1 MIHTHLSFFQDER
14 LRRMLWVCM
23 AWMFA
28 APSLS
33 AQARVEENVVY
44 GMYSGLALLMDVHH
58 PAAPNG
64 KGLILIHGSGWH
76 APTTYGAGQLK
87 GGVQQILVDVGYTV
101 FTINHRAAPRFR
113 YPAAVEDAQRA
124 VRYVRYNAE
133 RYGIDPD
140 QLGGWGGSSGAHLI
154 SMLATM
160 DGQGDPDDP
169 DPVNQESAKL
179 QAVVAQAAPT
189 HLAMMDGPQGASVL
203 TSFMGSPINP
213 GFGDAAAY
221 REASPIT
228 YVTPDDPPLLLV
240 HGDAD
245 QVVPFK
251 QSELILAALEEQGV
265 EARLIRIP
273 GAGHGGNDLPESARW
288 LNYHL
293 LGEARAKQ
301 FETLISAHAQIAEGG
316 RLARAGDFSGALQAY
331 QNAQERDARLTIPAS
346 NWNQMC
352 WFGSLLGH
360 AAEVMA
366 ACEQAVALAPDHG
379 DIRDSRGL
387 ARALTGDVAGAIDD
401 FEAYVA
407 YTGNDRNR
415 AQRQGWIDALRA
427 GQNPFTPEL
436 LERLRN

>member
-1 MIHTHLSFFQDER
+1 MIHTHRAFLQDER

-23 AWMFA
+23 AWLFA

-64 KGLILIHGSGWH
+64 KGLISIWGSGFH
-76 APTTYGAGQLK
+76 APTTYGARQLK
-87 GGVQQILVDVGYTV
+87 GGVQQIFVDVGYTV
-101 FTINHRAAPRFR
+101 FDINHRAAPRFR

-133 RYGIDPD
+133 RYGIDPN

-160 DGQGDPDDP
+160 DGHGDPDDS
-169 DPVNQESAKL
+169 DPVNRESAKL
-179 QAVVAQAAPT
+179 QAVVA
-189 HLAMMDGPQGASVL
+189 GAGVFDLGARFDSPMGNSFRA
-203 TSFMGSPINP
+203 SFMGAPPTPDNT
-213 GFGDAAAY
+213 ALY

-228 YVTPDDPPLLLV
+228 YVTPDDPPLMLI

-251 QSELILAALEEQGV
+251 QSELMLAALEEQGV

-273 GAGHGGNDLPESARW
+273 GGDHGKSDVPETVRW
-288 LNYHL
+288 LNRNL
-293 LGEARAKQ
+293 LSEGRAKAL
-301 FETLISAHAQIAEGG
+301 ESLIEAKSYVSEGG
-316 RLARAGDFSGALQAY
+316 RLAWAGDFSGALQAY
-331 QNAQERDARLTIPAS
+331 QNAQERDARLTIAAS
-346 NWNQMC
+346 DWNQMC

-366 ACEQAVALAPDHG
+366 ACEQAVALVPDNG
-379 DIRDSRGL
+379 SARNSRGL

-401 FEAYVA
+401 FEAYVVW
-407 YTGNDRNR
+407 TGNDRNR
-415 AQRQGWIDALRA
+415 AQGQGWIGALRA
-427 GQNPFTPEL
+427 GQNPFTSEL